1 MLKFQ
6 HGRVIVNRRVS
17 LYLRGAS
24 RLAETSLRIIRR
36 SIVAGTIALW
46 FGLTA
51 DAPPK
56 PVLGGDPRV
65 ARDGSRILFRSER
78 SGKSQIYVMK
88 PDGSDVRQLT
98 SDTSGAWSASW
109 SPDGKRVVFVG
120 GGNQIT
126 IMNADGTEPHVVS
139 ALEGDQGPSWSPDG
153 SKILFASGKFPNI
166 NIYAMNSDGTGR
178 RNISPN
184 PGFDYDPAFSP
195 DGTLI
200 AFVTGV
206 RGQGVKV
213 SVMNADGSGRRR
225 LTNSEYSEERPTWS
239 PDGTQIAYQASTRR
253 PRLPESY
260 VHIVNVRTGTDRRVG
275 EHDKLQ
281 LDETPSWFPD
291 ASRLAIQ
298 SDRDGTWSVYVI
310 DLQGAVLSRLTSP

>member
-6 HGRVIVNRRVS
+6 HGRVIVNGRVS

-109 SPDGKRVVFVG
+109 SPDGKRVIFVG

-184 PGFDYDPAFSP
+184 LGFDYDPAFSP

-206 RGQGVKV
+206 R
-213 SVMNADGSGRRR
+213 
-225 LTNSEYSEERPTWS
+225 
-239 PDGTQIAYQASTRR
+239 
-253 PRLPESY
+253 
-260 VHIVNVRTGTDRRVG
+260 DR
-275 EHDKLQ
+275 
-281 LDETPSWFPD
+281 
-291 ASRLAIQ
+291 
-298 SDRDGTWSVYVI
+298 
-310 DLQGAVLSRLTSP
+310 